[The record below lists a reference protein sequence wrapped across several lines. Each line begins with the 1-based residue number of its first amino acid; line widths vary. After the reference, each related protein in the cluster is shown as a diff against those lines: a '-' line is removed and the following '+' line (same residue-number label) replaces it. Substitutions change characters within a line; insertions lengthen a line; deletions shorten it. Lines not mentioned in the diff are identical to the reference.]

1 MIHDSVNAILHDKK
15 SNQKYRIKI
24 ETEIFPKTRF
34 PLWLFHH
41 KYPLEGEEYQLKIKI
56 TNLSD
61 EKLPLQQKCL
71 KKTHRF
77 SQTTQLSTTSPLMT
91 IPELL
96 PGETKEIDTED
107 ILAIIGGGYWIDYEG
122 IGDIEITNEYESAS
136 PQFKSYI
143 SRRSD
148 IFQTIIAWLTLVLV
162 ILTTLYVWL
171 FLLNIFQK

>member
-1 MIHDSVNAILHDKK
+1 MIRDSVNAILHDKK

-24 ETEIFPKTRF
+24 ETEIVPKTSF
-34 PLWLFHH
+34 PLSLLCH
-41 KYPLEGEEYQLKIKI
+41 KYPLEGEGHQIKTKI

-61 EKLPLQQKCL
+61 KTLPLQEKCL
-71 KKTHRF
+71 KITH
-77 SQTTQLSTTSPLMT
+77 SYTQSPDLSVTYSPIT

-96 PGETKEIDTED
+96 PEETKEIDVTN
-107 ILAIIGGGYWIDYEG
+107 ITAIIGGGYWIDFRG
-122 IGDIEITNEYESAS
+122 RGDIEIINESESAS

-148 IFQTIIAWLTLVLV
+148 ISQTIIIWLTLVLV

-171 FLLNIFQK
+171 FLLTISQK